1 MIKEEMYPIEIYM
14 NICKIYDR
22 NDDQYKIEDV
32 EDYQGLLIVDMV
44 LVVPGEKAVEVV
56 RAFGGVL
63 SAIGTVDAG
72 VEIEAVAD
80 EGAEEEVIDAKFDEE
95 EEEANA

>member
-32 EDYQGLLIVDMV
+32 EDHKGLLIVDMV
-44 LVVPGEKAVEVV
+44 LVVPGEEAVEVV
-56 RAFGGVL
+56 RAFGRVL
-63 SAIGTVDAG
+63 GAVGTVDTG
-72 VEIEAVAD
+72 VEVEAVAD
-80 EGAEEEVIDAKFDEE
+80 EGAEEEVIDAEFDEE

>member
-1 MIKEEMYPIEIYM
+1 MYPIEIYM

-32 EDYQGLLIVDMV
+32 EDHQCLLIVD
-44 LVVPGEKAVEVV
+44 VVFVVAGEEAVEVV
-56 RAFGGVL
+56 RAFGRVL
-63 SAIGTVDAG
+63 GAVGTVDAG

-80 EGAEEEVIDAKFDEE
+80 EGAEEEVIDAEFDEE

>member
-32 EDYQGLLIVDMV
+32 EDHKGLLIVDMV

-56 RAFGGVL
+56 GAFGGVL
-63 SAIGTVDAG
+63 SAVGTVDAG

-80 EGAEEEVIDAKFDEE
+80 EGAEEEVIDAEFDEE
-95 EEEANA
+95 EEEADT